1 MKMLTQDYKRQKGI
15 ALITVMLVV
24 ALAAVIATEMSSRLI
39 LQMQRTANIQMNQQA
54 YWYAMGAEAF
64 TKRVL
69 IKAQEEDENVT
80 HLQQNWAVGYQ
91 SFPVDFGEISGEV
104 TDLHACLNLNALKE
118 KPAQSSAGKT
128 EKVPARLALEELIV
142 NLKIQ
147 GIGQFEA
154 EYMADSLTDW
164 LDSDDAI
171 VSAGGA
177 EDNDY
182 ASKEHPYLAA
192 NNVITSVNELRLV
205 EHFTV
210 PVINKLKDFVCVIP
224 EQSLHKININTL
236 DAEKPELLQALLGI
250 DSEKAS
256 DILAAREEK
265 GFKDIADFF
274 SLSEL
279 TSITLTDEQKQQ
291 FVVDSEYFKLKAN
304 TQFGESH
311 FNLNSTF
318 KVMSKTDVAV
328 VGRTIGR
335 FNE

>member
-1 MKMLTQDYKRQKGI
+1 MKSHNRPYKQRGI

-24 ALAAVIATEMSSRLI
+24 ALAAVIATEMSSRLV

-69 IKAQEEDENVT
+69 IKAQEEDDKVT
-80 HLQQNWAVGYQ
+80 HLQQDWAIGYQ
-91 SFPVDFGEISGEV
+91 SFPVDFGEIAGEV
-104 TDLHACLNLNALKE
+104 KDLHACLNLNALKE
-118 KPAQSSAGKT
+118 KPEQNSDTKT
-128 EKVPARLALEELIV
+128 KKVPARLALEELI
-142 NLKIQ
+142 LSLDIQ

-182 ASKEHPYLAA
+182 AAKEHPYLAA
-192 NNVITSVNELRLV
+192 NNFMASVNELRLV

-210 PVINKLKDFVCVIP
+210 PVINQLKDFVCIIP

-250 DSEKAS
+250 DKSKAS

-265 GFKDIADFF
+265 GFEDTAEFF
-274 SLSEL
+274 SLPEL
-279 TSITLTDEQKQQ
+279 TSMTLTDEQKQQ
-291 FVVDSEYFKLKAN
+291 FVVDSEYFKLTAN
-304 TQFGESH
+304 TQFGDSY

-318 KVMSKTDVAV
+318 KVISKTDVAV
-328 VGRTIGR
+328 IGRTIGR